1 MRAMAL
7 GGVLLSVTAFMPI
20 QASAREPTTVT
31 DDCYH
36 VDVRP
41 RSIMF
46 ACADGGYYVTHL
58 DWLRWRGRR
67 ADGVGLFHRNDC
79 IPNCAGGTF
88 HNRRGTISLR
98 HRLWCPDVG
107 RYVYRRAL
115 ITYRR
120 PLAGRTRTRF
130 RLFCPLG

>member
-1 MRAMAL
+1 MRIVAVVV
-7 GGVLLSVTAFMPI
+7 VLAVLVPAP
-20 QASAREPTTVT
+20 AGAREPTTVA

-41 RSIMF
+41 RSILF

-58 DWLRWRGRR
+58 DWRRWRARR
-67 ADGVGLFHRNDC
+67 ADGLGLFHQNDC
-79 IPNCAGGTF
+79 TPNCAGGTF

-107 RYVYRRAL
+107 RYVYRRAV

-120 PLAGRTRTRF
+120 PLLGRAHTRF